1 MFGFYT
7 FGVML
12 SCIFVIVNY
21 MGYLR
26 DNTIKHPHWLYYLNE
41 IFWQLLIV
49 GILSWLG
56 LLICVIS
63 IGNRFGNK
71 L

>member
-1 MFGFYT
+1 
-7 FGVML
+7 
-12 SCIFVIVNY
+12 
-21 MGYLR
+21 MGYLQ
-26 DNTIKHPHWLYYLNE
+26 DNNIKHPHWLYYVNE

-49 GILSWLG
+49 GILSWIG

-63 IGNRFGNK
+63 IGNRSGNK

>member
-1 MFGFYT
+1 MFEFYVI
-7 FGVML
+7 GVL
-12 SCIFVIVNY
+12 ISCVFVCINY
-21 MGYLR
+21 TGYLY
-26 DNTIKHPHWLYYLNE
+26 DNNIKHPHWLYYVNE

-49 GILSWLG
+49 GILSWIG

-63 IGNRFGNK
+63 IGNRFKNK

>member
-1 MFGFYT
+1 
-7 FGVML
+7 
-12 SCIFVIVNY
+12 
-21 MGYLR
+21 MGYLQ
-26 DNTIKHPHWLYYLNE
+26 DNNIKHPHWLYYVNE

-49 GILSWLG
+49 GILSWIG